1 MTALL
6 ILICLVLITIVVI
19 QIGKV
24 TELASSIRGEED
36 AQYEVNRWSGVMSI
50 VFLVVFLV
58 GCIYSAAYYKNY
70 MLGYGPHASASAHG
84 SSIDFLFAITL
95 FFTGIVFV
103 ITHIALFY
111 FAYKYQGRKGR
122 KAEFISHNNK
132 LEVIW
137 TVVPAIVMTL
147 LVISGL
153 DAWNEIMPDVADD
166 EDYIE
171 IEATG
176 VQFNW
181 LLRYPGPDNML
192 GTRDFKMITGV
203 NPLGQDWT
211 DPKNH
216 DDLQPS
222 EIVLPVGKKVRVRI
236 TARDVLHN
244 FYLPHFRVKMDAVPG
259 IPTYFIFTPT
269 KTTAEYR
276 QELSN
281 YPEYQVPADP
291 EDPEGPQRWE
301 TFEYELACAELCGQ
315 GHFSMRRVVKIVSE
329 AEYETWLSQQGS
341 YYLDNIRNG
350 DEDPLKGQLLDVEI
364 NRHNEEFSAAFK
376 AALNAPDTVERI
388 VRLNYVQFETG
399 STNLTADSKYELSNL
414 VKVMNE
420 NPSMSIEIA
429 GHTDDVGDA
438 ASNMSLSQ
446 SRAGVV
452 ADYLREQGIASERYI
467 ARGYGQNRP
476 IVPNDSDENRAQN
489 RRTEFRILSK

>member
-1 MTALL
+1 MTPLL

-36 AQYEVNRWSGVMSI
+36 TQVETNRWSGIMSLI
-50 VFLVVFLV
+50 FVAVFLI
-58 GCIYSAAYYKNY
+58 GCVYSAAYYKNY
-70 MLGYGPHASASAHG
+70 MLGYGPHESASAHG
-84 SSIDFLFAITL
+84 SSIDFLFDVTL

-103 ITHIALFY
+103 ITHIALFW
-111 FAYKYQGRKGR
+111 FAYKYQGKKDR

-137 TVVPAIVMTL
+137 TLVPAIVMTL

-153 DAWNEIMPDVADD
+153 DAWNEIMPDVGED

-181 LLRYPGPDNML
+181 LLRYPGPDNLL
-192 GTRDFKMITGV
+192 GTRDFKKITGV
-203 NPLGQDWT
+203 NPLGQDWL

-216 DDLQPS
+216 DDLQPN

-236 TARDVLHN
+236 MARDVLHN

-281 YPEYQVPADP
+281 YAEYQVPADP
-291 EDPEGPQRWE
+291 EEPDGPQRWE
-301 TFEYELACAELCGQ
+301 AFEYELACAELCGK
-315 GHFSMRRVVKIVSE
+315 GHFSMRRVVRIVSE
-329 AEYETWLSQQGS
+329 AEYEAWLSQQGS
-341 YYLDNIRNG
+341 YYLGNIRDG
-350 DEDPLKGQLLDVEI
+350 DEDPLKGQLLDLEI
-364 NRHNEEFSAAFK
+364 TQHKAEFTSALK
-376 AALNAPDTVERI
+376 QALTAPDSVEK
-388 VRLNYVQFETG
+388 VVQLNYVQYETG
-399 STNLTADSKYELSNL
+399 AASLTPNSRYELDNL
-414 VKVMNE
+414 VEAMQE
-420 NPSMSIEIA
+420 NRNLSIEIS
-429 GHTDDVGDA
+429 GHTDNVGDA
-438 ASNMSLSQ
+438 ANNMALSQ
-446 SRAGVV
+446 SRANVV
-452 ADYLREQGIASERYI
+452 AEYLQTQGVDASRFT
-467 ARGYGQNRP
+467 ARGFGQTRP
-476 IVPNDSDENRAQN
+476 LVSNDTDENRAKN